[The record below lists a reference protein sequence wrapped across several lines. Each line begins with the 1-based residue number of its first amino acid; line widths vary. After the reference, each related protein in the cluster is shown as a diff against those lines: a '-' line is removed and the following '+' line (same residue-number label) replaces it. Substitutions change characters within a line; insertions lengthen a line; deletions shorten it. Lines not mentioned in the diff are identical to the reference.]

1 MSKSLFKNFIY
12 KLILNVFNIAVPLI
26 IGSYAI
32 RTLGQDSIGISLHG
46 EAIYQMFYIF
56 ASFGIYYYGIR
67 EVSRVRDD
75 QDQLKQVFSSLFV
88 IGLIANIIVL
98 IIFITSAVYTEG
110 TSSKG
115 YILYLYAGALFSNI
129 AYVEWANEALEKYDF
144 ITIKTIIVK
153 LIYIVLLLK
162 FVKSPDDFVI
172 YSALNCLQITLN
184 NLISYFVIRKQI
196 GFSFK
201 GLTIIPHI
209 KFLVVAMLMSSASY
223 LYVGLDKILLGQF
236 VGESVMA
243 SYTTPQNMD
252 YMVYS
257 LIISIGAVTVPRLS
271 YILGSN
277 DEEEYLRILDKV
289 ARSMSLFLFPAVM
302 GIYVLHKEI
311 IMLYTGGKV
320 PGAVPVMVIFCF
332 YLITQALDS
341 IYTQQIMY
349 VKKQEKMIIIF
360 MAACGILN
368 LIAKFILIWLDK
380 LSPQSAAISTTIAS
394 FLFIICEVIYSRK
407 KLNINIKLMSFDK
420 LKYLI
425 IALGFLPITWG
436 IKLAIHGDIKVS
448 IVTVIGCSLY
458 YGFVL
463 LATKDDIALTVLNKV
478 LIKVRKN

>member
-32 RTLGQDSIGISLHG
+32 RTLGKPSIGISQHG

-67 EVSRVRDD
+67 EVSKVRNDKEK
-75 QDQLKQVFSSLFV
+75 LKQVFSSLFV
-88 IGLIANIIVL
+88 IGLIANVIVL
-98 IIFITSAVYTEG
+98 LVFIISAIYTEG
-110 TSSKG
+110 TSAKG

-153 LIYIVLLLK
+153 IIYIVLLLM

-184 NLISYFVIRKQI
+184 NVISYFVIRKEI

-201 GLTIIPHI
+201 GITIVPHL

-223 LYVGLDKILLGQF
+223 LYVGLDKILLGEF
-236 VGESVMA
+236 VSEEVMA
-243 SYTTPQNMD
+243 LYTTPQNMD

-271 YILGSN
+271 YVLGSN

-289 ARSMSLFLFPAVM
+289 ARSMSLFLFPAAM

-311 IMLYTGGKV
+311 VVLYGGT
-320 PGAVPVMVIFCF
+320 AIIEAAPVMVIFCF

-368 LIAKFILIWLDK
+368 LIAKFILIWLGK
-380 LSPQSAAISTTIAS
+380 LTPETAAISTTIAS
-394 FLFIICEVIYSRK
+394 FLFIICEVIYVRK
-407 KLNINIKLMSFDK
+407 KLNISINLMAFDK
-420 LKYLI
+420 LKYLV
-425 IALGFLPITWG
+425 IALGFLPIAFG
-436 IKLAIHGDIKVS
+436 IKYFIQGNIKVA
-448 IVTVIGCSLY
+448 ILTVIACSAY
-458 YGFVL
+458 YGIVL
-463 LATKDDIALTVLNKV
+463 LATKDEIALTVLNKV